1 MIDNVTVII
10 PAHNRPDRLQRLLD
24 YYSATDIR
32 VIVSD
37 SSTQQFTG
45 SFNPS
50 QVTYRHYSRMHFFL
64 KIKEIMPLIETPY
77 VLYCADDDFTVPAA
91 IAEIVRFMD
100 ANPDYSI
107 VQGHY
112 LTFTPTGDTL
122 KFYPRYIRN
131 FNNTIS
137 HAAPIDR
144 LHAQKGMYASM
155 LYGVTRTDIFK
166 DIYSYCFDPE
176 GKLRFT
182 NLFLAEE
189 FFNHAVL
196 IYGKYATLPCFYS
209 ARERIAGSA
218 TETTT
223 PLSVIKNDPAFASE
237 FNGFLDSLGLMLA
250 DHDNIPFD
258 QAREIM
264 FKLSQ
269 SPIDNRS
276 VTFKRRVN
284 SFLAKHAALKWASR
298 LSEWR
303 YHQKGFKAVKGLDSY
318 PCHTDTPDIL
328 DIKRACNK
336 H

>member
-24 YYSATDIR
+24 YYSDTDIR

-37 SSTQQFTG
+37 SSTQRFTG

-50 QVTYRHYSRMHFFL
+50 QVVYRHYPCMHFFL

-77 VLYCADDDFTVPAA
+77 VLYCADDDFTVPTA

-100 ANPDYSI
+100 AHPDYSI

-131 FNNTIS
+131 FDNTITQPT
-137 HAAPIDR
+137 AIDR
-144 LHAQKGMYASM
+144 LPAQKGMYASM
-155 LYGVTRTDIFK
+155 LYGITRTDVFK
-166 DIYSYCFDPE
+166 HIYSYCFDSAGE
-176 GKLRFT
+176 LRFK

-189 FFNHAVL
+189 FFNHGVL
-196 IYGKYATLPCFYS
+196 IHGKYATLPYFYS

-223 PLSVIKNDPAFASE
+223 PLSVIKNAPEYAAE
-237 FNGFLDSLGLMLA
+237 FNGFLDALGLMLA
-250 DHDNIPFD
+250 DHEKIPFAE
-258 QAREIM
+258 AREFM
-264 FKLSQ
+264 HSLSRA
-269 SPIDNRS
+269 PIDNRS

-284 SFLAKHAALKWASR
+284 AFLGRHPMLNWASR
-298 LSEWR
+298 LSVWR

-318 PCHTDTPDIL
+318 PCHADTPDIQA
-328 DIKRACNK
+328 IKRACI
-336 H
+336 